1 MVEYGPLVINI
12 ISPLVLM
19 GLLVSFFRVPGA
31 KNTTK
36 IYTRIINIIN
46 DDDSFETT
54 PIKISPANKKIRR
67 PLLVFGFTI
76 AYFVFFGITF
86 SMIYLLLS
94 RLGFSIINKGVFF
107 FFMTVVGFF
116 GYRIRQTTK
125 EYSLEDTDGV
135 LSPVIYFLFLPVL
148 SVGKFLS
155 REVAK
160 LNILMLVFD
169 LLIEAPYKLIVE
181 IVEEWVKFVRARRDE
196 I

>member
-1 MVEYGPLVINI
+1 
-12 ISPLVLM
+12 
-19 GLLVSFFRVPGA
+19 
-31 KNTTK
+31 
-36 IYTRIINIIN
+36 
-46 DDDSFETT
+46 
-54 PIKISPANKKIRR
+54 
-67 PLLVFGFTI
+67 
-76 AYFVFFGITF
+76 
-86 SMIYLLLS
+86 
-94 RLGFSIINKGVFF
+94 
-107 FFMTVVGFF
+107 MTVVGFF